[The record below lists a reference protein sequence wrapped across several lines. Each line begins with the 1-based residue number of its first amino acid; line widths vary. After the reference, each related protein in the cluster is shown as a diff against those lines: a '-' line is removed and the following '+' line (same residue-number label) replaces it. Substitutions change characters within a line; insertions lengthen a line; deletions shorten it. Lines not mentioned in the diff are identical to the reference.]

1 MKVEMTVSP
10 DGTVRKT
17 RVVGGNALLAN
28 AALEAAR
35 SWNTSL
41 ARKETVELATS
52 VFDTAANSAS
62 GAIS

>member
-35 SWNTSL
+35 SWKYESGP
-41 ARKETVELATS
+41 KETVELATS